1 MICQRNA
8 TTTFFTSVRSPVIC
22 KRIKSANL
30 SSATREF
37 VGLNSTAFENINNY
51 KHKEENNGNSTIKNY
66 NIPLLIKKKKLKGF

>member
-37 VGLNSTAFENINNY
+37 VGLNSTAFENNNN
-51 KHKEENNGNSTIKNY
+51 KHKEENNGNSRIKNY
-66 NIPLLIKKKKLKGF
+66 NIPLLIKRKKLKRF